1 MDLALA
7 YPPALLVASGLA
19 AAAFAWWSYGRMQPR
34 VGRARRAGLATLRF
48 AALFAVL
55 LLLFEPAWT
64 RLTRTAEPP
73 LLVLLVDTSE
83 SVTLGDGPPSRR
95 VVDALRALPD
105 DPALRLYAFDTDAR
119 PARRDSLAFTGERT
133 DISGALERV
142 EQDFAGRNLRAV
154 ILVTDGRFN
163 AGRNPAYLAER
174 FAVPI
179 HAVPAGDSLSARDV
193 RAVRVVTN
201 EVAYTGAE
209 LPFRLAVR
217 ATGFAGQATRVTLS
231 QGGRVL
237 ASAPL
242 TLPPDGV
249 EAEVELAAV
258 PTAPG
263 PARFTLSVTPLTGE
277 ATTRN
282 NTLTADVRVLED
294 RRRVLVVAAAPGPDL
309 PALRAA
315 LEADRSLDVTLR
327 TQRAPGTFYEGP
339 LPDDLGR
346 FDLLVLAGY
355 PGRAA
360 DEPTAARLAAAAARG
375 LPVLFVLSAQTNLTA
390 LGRLFGE
397 ALPVMPALPR
407 PSLAEATAAPTAT
420 GRAHP
425 VLEGAGVSPDA
436 LARLPPVLA
445 SETRWALQP
454 GAQTLLAV
462 RRGGQTLE
470 APLLV
475 VRQDGTRRAAALL
488 GAGTWRW
495 QALPEDLA
503 DLGAAYSSLVSAL
516 VRWTTSRQDRRP
528 VRVRADRALFGER
541 ERVTF
546 SGQVYDEN
554 LRPLDGAEIRLSVR
568 GPAGR
573 AQTLAMRAVGAGRFV
588 ADAGPLPPGAY
599 TFTAEATRDGARLG
613 EDRGTF
619 GVGRLAAEFQEPGT
633 DLPLLRQV
641 AARSGGALVPLDSLP
656 AFVRGLRADGRL
668 EPRLTEQRAET
679 PLLHLPWL
687 LGLVVLLLA
696 AEWVLRKRSGMV

>member
-7 YPPALLVASGLA
+7 YPPALLVVCGLA

-34 VGRARRAGLATLRF
+34 AGRAQRALLASLRA
-48 AALFAVL
+48 AALGLVL

-64 RLTRTAEPP
+64 RLTRSEEPP
-73 LLVLLVDTSE
+73 LVAVLVDTSE

-95 VVDALRALPD
+95 VADALAALPD
-105 DPALRLYAFDTDAR
+105 DPALRFYAFDTDAR
-119 PARRDSLAFTGERT
+119 PAHRDSLAFTGERT
-133 DISGALERV
+133 NISGALERV
-142 EQDFAGRNLRAV
+142 EQDFAGRNLHGV

-174 FAVPI
+174 FSVPI

-193 RAVRVVTN
+193 RAVRVATN
-201 EVAYTGAE
+201 DIAYVGAE
-209 LPFRLAVR
+209 LPFRLGVR
-217 ATGFAGQATRVTLS
+217 ATGFAGQTTRVTLS
-231 QGGRVL
+231 QGGRTL

-242 TLPPDGV
+242 TLPADGV
-249 EAEVELAAV
+249 EAEVELSAV
-258 PTAPG
+258 PSAPG
-263 PARFTLSVTPLTGE
+263 PARFTLSVAPLPGE

-282 NTLTADVRVLED
+282 NALSADVRVLDD
-294 RRRVLVVAAAPGPDL
+294 RRRVLVVAAAPSPDL
-309 PALRAA
+309 TALRAA
-315 LEADRSLDVTLR
+315 LEADRSLDLTLR
-327 TQRAPGTFYEGP
+327 TQRAPGAFYEGP
-339 LPDDLGR
+339 LPDDLAR

-355 PGRAA
+355 PGRGA

-375 LPVLFVLSAQTNLTA
+375 LPVFFTLSTQTNLTA
-390 LGRLFGE
+390 LGRLFGDV
-397 ALPVMPALPR
+397 LPVTPALPR
-407 PSLAEATAAPTAT
+407 PGLAESTAALTPA
-420 GRAHP
+420 GRDHP
-425 VLEGAGVSPDA
+425 VLERTGVPPEA

-462 RRGGQTLE
+462 RRGGQALE
-470 APLLV
+470 APLLA
-475 VRQDGTRRAAALL
+475 VRQDGPLRSAALL
-488 GAGTWRW
+488 AAGTWRW

-503 DLGAAYSSLVSAL
+503 ALAPAYGGLASAL

-546 SGQVYDEN
+546 TGQVYDEN
-554 LRPLDGAEIRLSVR
+554 LRPLEDAELRLAVR
-568 GPAGR
+568 GPGGR
-573 AQTLAMRAVGAGRFV
+573 AQTLVMRAVGAGRFV

-599 TFTAEATRDGARLG
+599 TFAAEATRGGARLG

-619 GVGRLAAEFQEPGT
+619 GVGRLAVEFQEPGT
-633 DLPLLRQV
+633 DMPLLRQV
-641 AARSGGALVPLDSLP
+641 AARSGGAFVPLDSLP
-656 AFVRGLRADGRL
+656 AFVRGLRAEGRL
-668 EPRLTEQRAET
+668 EPRVTEHRAET

-687 LGLVVLLLA
+687 LGLAVLLLA